1 MTVYIHLDDGDGA
14 DPAAAASVRKILHA
28 AAPLFGAALEAV
40 GDTGRLPPDAEI
52 SLSLLTPAEM
62 EEENE
67 KYRGIAAPTD
77 VLSFPLWEEDGRFV
91 VASPLPVLPLGDIL
105 LCPAYI
111 RHNAP
116 GPSDE
121 DMVRELALMVV
132 HGFLHLIG
140 WDHCTDEETAQME
153 SEQTRLL
160 DALLESIA
168 RAVDGG
174 GAGEEHS

>member
-1 MTVYIHLDDGDGA
+1 VTVYIHLDDGDGG
-14 DPAAAASVRKILHA
+14 DPAAAASVRKILDA
-28 AAPLFGAALEAV
+28 ACRLFDATLKEV
-40 GDTGRLPPDAEI
+40 GDAGRLPPDAEI
-52 SLSLLTPAEM
+52 SLSLLTPDEM

-111 RHNAP
+111 RQNVQDP
-116 GPSDE
+116 TDE
-121 DMVRELALMVV
+121 GMARELVLMVV

-140 WDHCTDEETAQME
+140 WDHCTDEETARMA

-160 DALLESIA
+160 DALLESTS
-168 RAVDGG
+168 RTTGERP
-174 GAGEEHS
+174 AGEARS